1 MTKTRSM
8 TRQELATLYGIH
20 RRTLARW
27 MKAEGIIIKRRL
39 LRPKDLQIIY
49 AKLGNPDN
57 QEAKE

>member
-1 MTKTRSM
+1 M